1 MQVGKSWRP
10 NESETGTDADSAI
23 PGSMEEPLWRRVF
36 RIAQSSIDY
45 HAPLRECR
53 LEKAGGLMNPKLAQ
67 TLIRLYPAQWRS
79 RYGEEFAALLKDK
92 NFTAED
98 SFDVILSA
106 ITERIR
112 LLGESMPSNRETAIN
127 LAADLPD

>member
-1 MQVGKSWRP
+1 
-10 NESETGTDADSAI
+10 
-23 PGSMEEPLWRRVF
+23 
-36 RIAQSSIDY
+36 
-45 HAPLRECR
+45 
-53 LEKAGGLMNPKLAQ
+53 MNPKLAQ

-127 LAADLPD
+127 LAAVSYLAAAAGGINLVATIDDSPVVAAMHQLLVPDIAWTILSITGILAGICALASGASL